1 MRETLI
7 EVLDDDARIVE
18 DKITIY
24 ERGHAVVR
32 IEIEQILG
40 EVAVLDIDDVD
51 GDALLRKHEPRA
63 VAPWIERF

>member
-18 DKITIY
+18 DQVTVY
-24 ERGHAVVR
+24 ERRHAIVR

-40 EVAVLDIDDVD
+40 KIAVLDIDDVD
-51 GDALLRKHEPRA
+51 GDALLRKHKARA
-63 VAPWIERF
+63 VAPRIERS